1 VEEGRFSSFSLYN
14 EVESVDVIEKLQEK
28 IQQER
33 DTKKRAI
40 VFWYDPQAQVS
51 VDELKEQLDEI
62 EVRKL
67 TNHNLFQL
75 KVEIEIQRTTESFLI
90 YSDVAKPA
98 DKENMLLDILLYST
112 EFKADETAMLSETL
126 QVLDHVLRPKM
137 EQYPL
142 FFDNKERKRRLS
154 KILPKQADDYHF
166 ELSMLATLVKASVPD
181 IRVIV
186 RQLLMEGLHMEE
198 SELLKQIKRNFS
210 LERTLEII
218 GRYFG
223 VSLEKDNEPLV
234 QLLNVLIYQHFRQNA
249 GFTAEDWEVQWASS
263 SPNVCA
269 LFVEEWL
276 QNSDGDV
283 LEEHIKEW
291 ERVNQVRGMLSK
303 QDIENYQLVDTFP
316 VVDVLIIEKCIDE
329 LTHQTI
335 HMDERLSLIEQRLHK
350 YWGAKGK
357 INSLYNTLFEAIRI
371 EKLKSVINRVHL
383 QEDFYESYTKSL
395 YEVDQAYRNF
405 MYHFTRLTAKEMLED
420 IASRLTN
427 WYENEY
433 LRRLSEEMNFR
444 LEEGY
449 VSKLMPQR
457 TFFSK
462 MILPILEKEQTRVFV
477 IISDAL
483 RFEAAYELHEKLKER
498 ENGKSSINPMV
509 ASYPTYTQLGM
520 ASLLPHRKLSAD
532 EKKGILVD
540 EQSTKGM
547 ENRRHILQSVE
558 PQTEVLKLKELL
570 DMKASE
576 VDQLMKGKR
585 LVYLYHDHIDAL
597 GDSAKSERET
607 YGAVHQAIQDLQYA
621 VDRLSRLQAK
631 RIFITADHGFL
642 FQFKQI
648 ENHGKIP
655 AVEGQVMDNN
665 RRFAIGH
672 NLSVPEGSI
681 KLTQRQTPLQNVE
694 VVLAKSLNR
703 FKTGGGLQFIHGGAL
718 PQEAVVPLID
728 YRRIEKGQPVDIA
741 VAMINKVI
749 TNYRI
754 PVSFYQEQSNTD
766 IYTSRKVNIAFYQGD
781 ERISNEVELV
791 FDLKGENRDRNRQVS
806 FNLVE
811 KRYKIGETCKLRI
824 ETVTKRGKEPY
835 LEEEFTLR
843 LYEALY

>member
-1 VEEGRFSSFSLYN
+1 
-14 EVESVDVIEKLQEK
+14 VESVNVIEKLKEK

-51 VDELKEQLDEI
+51 VDELKDQLDEI

-67 TNHNLFQL
+67 TKHNLFQL
-75 KVEIEIQRTTESFLI
+75 KVEIEFRRATESFLI
-90 YSDVAKPA
+90 YSEEAKPA

-112 EFKADETAMLSETL
+112 EFKADETAMLTETL
-126 QVLDHVLRPKM
+126 QVSDNVLRPKM

-142 FFDNKERKRRLS
+142 FFDSKERKRKLS

-166 ELSMLATLVKASVPD
+166 ELSMMATLVKAQVPD
-181 IRVIV
+181 LRVIV
-186 RQLLMEGLHMEE
+186 RQLLMEGLHLEE
-198 SELLKQIKRNFS
+198 NELLKQIKRNFS
-210 LERTLEII
+210 LERTLETI
-218 GRYFG
+218 GRHFG
-223 VSLEKDNEPLV
+223 VSLEKDNEPLM

-249 GFTAEDWEVQWASS
+249 GFTVDDWEIQWASS

-276 QNSDGDV
+276 QHSDEGV
-283 LEEHIKEW
+283 LEEYIKEW
-291 ERVNQVRGMLSK
+291 ERVHQVRDVLSK
-303 QDIENYQLVDTFP
+303 QDIENYQLIDTFP
-316 VVDVLIIEKCIDE
+316 VVDVLIIEKCTDE
-329 LTHQTI
+329 LNHQTI
-335 HMDERLSLIEQRLHK
+335 HTDERLSLIEQRLHK
-350 YWGAKGK
+350 YWGSKDK
-357 INSLYNTLFEAIRI
+357 IKALYNTLFEAIRI
-371 EKLKSVINRVHL
+371 EKLKPVINRIHL
-383 QEDFYESYTKSL
+383 QEDFYESYGKSL
-395 YEVDQAYRNF
+395 YEIDQAYRKF
-405 MYHFTRLTAKEMLED
+405 MYHFTRLAAKEMLEE

-457 TFFSK
+457 AFFSK
-462 MILPILEKEQTRVFV
+462 MIRPILEKEQTRIFV

-483 RFEAAYELHEKLKER
+483 RFEAGYELHEILKER
-498 ENGKSSINPMV
+498 ENGKSSIDPMA

-520 ASLLPHRKLSAD
+520 ASLLPHRELLVDDKR
-532 EKKGILVD
+532 GILAD
-540 EQSTKGM
+540 GQSTKGLD
-547 ENRRHILQSVE
+547 NRRHILQSVE

-576 VDQLMKGKR
+576 ADQLLKGKR

-607 YGAVHQAIQDLQYA
+607 YEAVHQAIQDLQYA

-648 ENHGKIP
+648 ESHGKIS
-655 AVEGQVMDNN
+655 AVDGQVMDHN
-665 RRFAIGH
+665 RRFAIGY
-672 NLSVPEGSI
+672 NLTVPEGSI
-681 KLTQRQTPLQNVE
+681 KLTERQTPLHNVE

-749 TNYRI
+749 TNYSI
-754 PVSFYQEQSNTD
+754 PVSFYQEQSITD
-766 IYTSRKVNIAFYQGD
+766 IYTSRKVLIAFYQGD

-811 KRYKIGETCKLRI
+811 KHYKIGETCKLRI
-824 ETVTKRGKEPY
+824 ETVTKKGKEPY
-835 LEEEFTLR
+835 LEEEFTMR